1 MYVHGGFCLRITRPS
16 LRLIF
21 VDFIFSEII
30 ADKTSPICSLDLISR
45 QGDAAGDADFTGAA
59 AAAILA
65 QASAFGD

>member
-1 MYVHGGFCLRITRPS
+1 LLLV
-16 LRLIF
+16 LILVF
-21 VDFIFSEII
+21 FEFQK